1 MVKITFMRKFFSLNR
16 KTMFL
21 FVEAFIYL
29 AWARILISVPFAK
42 IAPSLGK
49 SMEESVQDQPNIRK
63 VDLIQIH
70 DAIGIISRH
79 TVWESKCLVRAI
91 AAMKMLKRREISST
105 LYMGTR
111 KDETGKM
118 IAHAWLRSGPFFI
131 TGAEGKDG
139 YVVVGKFANH
149 CNR

>member
-1 MVKITFMRKFFSLNR
+1 MGMITIMRKFFSLNS

-21 FVEAFIYL
+21 FIEAFVYL
-29 AWARILISVPFAK
+29 AWARMLISVPFAK

-49 SMEESVQDQPNIRK
+49 AMEESAQDQPNIRK
-63 VDLIQIH
+63 IELIQIH
-70 DAIGIISRH
+70 DAILIISRH
-79 TVWESKCLVRAI
+79 TLWDSKCLVRAI

-139 YVVVGKFANH
+139 YIVVGKFANH
-149 CNR
+149 CNK

>member
-1 MVKITFMRKFFSLNR
+1 MRKFFSLNS

-21 FVEAFIYL
+21 FIEAFVYL
-29 AWARILISVPFAK
+29 AWARMLISVPFAK

-49 SMEESVQDQPNIRK
+49 AMEESAQDQPNIRK
-63 VDLIQIH
+63 IELIQIH
-70 DAIGIISRH
+70 DAILIISRH
-79 TVWESKCLVRAI
+79 TLWDSKCLVRAI

-139 YVVVGKFANH
+139 YIVVGKFANH
-149 CNR
+149 CNK